1 MKGMIRLLII
11 MMIGLFL
18 AATTT
23 MAAPPPTEVKERKN
37 EAPLH
42 LIGKVTADELFKDTS
57 KSEQY
62 PQQVRRMNLK
72 VDRMIRVPSTE
83 KEKTSIEVY
92 YWYIPSWQAKEY
104 TGGERMDIVV
114 GDIIEIWLV
123 EGEYGWEPALGGNTV
138 NHIKYAENRKEP
150 IPEPFLHS
158 IERKTS
164 TLLKENTEAV
174 VLVILSFILF
184 LIGVK
189 GWKSK
194 KLIH

>member
-1 MKGMIRLLII
+1 MKGMIRVLIA
-11 MMIGLFL
+11 MFIGLFF
-18 AATTT
+18 ATATP
-23 MAAPPPTEVKERKN
+23 MAAPPPTEVKERKD

-42 LIGKVTADELFKDTS
+42 LIGTVTADELFKDTS
-57 KSEQY
+57 KSEQF
-62 PQQVRRMNLK
+62 PQQVRSMKLK

-92 YWYIPSWQAKEY
+92 YWYIPSWQAREY
-104 TGGERMDIVV
+104 TGGERVDIAV

-138 NHIKYAENRKEP
+138 NHIKYAENREEP

-164 TLLKENTEAV
+164 SLLKENTEEI
-174 VLVILSFILF
+174 VLILLSLVLILIVI
-184 LIGVK
+184 K
-189 GWKSK
+189 ARKSIK
-194 KLIH
+194 